1 MANSLIAGSEEGY
14 EDRAVALVS
23 NLVYDNDEGRGIGEL
38 GAIRR
43 VLFEHRWKSALFDTK
58 RWVRDLE
65 DAYHE
70 AWRRWVSGEEGDIY
84 LEEVQERMKM

>member
-1 MANSLIAGSEEGY
+1 MANSLIVGSEEEY

-38 GAIRR
+38 RAIRQ
-43 VLFEHRWKSALFDTK
+43 VLFEHRWESALFDTK

-70 AWRRWVSGEEGDIY
+70 AWRRWASDEGGDIY
-84 LEEVQERMKM
+84 LEEVQKMKR